1 MGYTQISEKFLK
13 AYSQTYTQKLPEL
26 LSLASVLLAKRR
38 MLTCHEGK
46 GWGFQAGVLMGILYL
61 YRYPQVQVPVG
72 TGTHRYRYLWVQVLT
87 GTFYSIVSLLY
98 SKKYLYLRYLYLQ
111 VQVLFTV

>member
-13 AYSQTYTQKLPEL
+13 AYSQTYSQKLPEL

-46 GWGFQAGVLMGILYL
+46 GWGFQAGVLKGDFANFKAKLSDKNMQMRFWLTNKKKKSTHKKSTYKK
-61 YRYPQVQVPVG
+61 VP
-72 TGTHRYRYLWVQVLT
+72 T
-87 GTFYSIVSLLY
+87 
-98 SKKYLYLRYLYLQ
+98 KKYLLKSTY
-111 VQVLFTV
+111 